1 MKPWQRVI
9 AAVVTVLLFAAGN
22 FVSAYRIEQVRNEG
36 DERVC
41 QVVNNLRKAVIA
53 GQTTAKNEP
62 LVIPPGTP
70 PYIESIL
77 TQAND
82 RGDKIANQ
90 YLETLRDKKCKVG

>member
-1 MKPWQRVI
+1 MKRWQRVTAAI
-9 AAVVTVLLFAAGN
+9 ATVLLFAVGN
-22 FVSAYRIEQVRNEG
+22 FVSAYRIEQVRN
-36 DERVC
+36 DSDRRVC
-41 QVVNNLRKAVIA
+41 SVVNNLRRAVIA

-77 TQAND
+77 TQANQ

-90 YLETLRDKKCKVG
+90 YLATLRDEKCEVG